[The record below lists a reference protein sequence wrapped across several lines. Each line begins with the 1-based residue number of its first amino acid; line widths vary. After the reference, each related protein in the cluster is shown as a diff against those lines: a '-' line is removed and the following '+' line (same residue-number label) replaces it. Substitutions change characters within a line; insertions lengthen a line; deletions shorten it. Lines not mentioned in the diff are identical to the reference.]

1 MNAFTRTLAPALRV
15 HCSITEASYAMT
27 SDTTTQSNTTTQ
39 LLPDTAKQRRHKCFD
54 DTHREMIETA
64 VRLISEKGVEA
75 LSIAALARAM
85 SINRTTVYYHFE
97 TREMLIDAVKAWSAE
112 QLANAFDNG
121 GATRGQRIDY
131 ITRFVLENPELI
143 KLWIEDLV
151 SAGDIRTRYPQWDAL
166 VESIKTS
173 FAEIDPNDPV
183 DAEVYCVLLL
193 TGAIIGPRVFKNSVN
208 PAEDVDTVSKRFRGE
223 WQRILTKAGLHNS

>member
-1 MNAFTRTLAPALRV
+1 MTLP
-15 HCSITEASYAMT
+15 S
-27 SDTTTQSNTTTQ
+27 TTPM
-39 LLPDTAKQRRHKCFD
+39 LPDAAKQRRHKCFD

-85 SINRTTVYYHFE
+85 NINRTTVYYHFE
-97 TREMLIDAVKAWSAE
+97 AREMLIDAVKAWSAE
-112 QLANAFDNG
+112 QLAKAFENG
-121 GATRGQRIDY
+121 GATRGERIDF
-131 ITRFVLENPELI
+131 ITRFVLENPDLI
-143 KLWIEDLV
+143 KLWFEDFV
-151 SAGDIRTRYPQWDAL
+151 SVGDIRTRYPQWDGL
-166 VESIKTS
+166 VEGIKTT

-193 TGAIIGPRVFKNSVN
+193 TSAIIGPRVFKNSVRPGEN
-208 PAEDVDTVSKRFRGE
+208 IDTVLKRFRGE